1 LALPIEGHAKNVVGL
16 VLFFELFFRQRY
28 QI

>member
-1 LALPIEGHAKNVVGL
+1 LARPLEGHVKNDVGL
-16 VLFFELFFRQRY
+16 VLFFELFFRQWY